1 MNKDSLK
8 RTVYVISIS
17 LLIIAVL
24 VVFFSLAFMERSRRQ
39 AIYNKAMEY
48 IDEEDYISASAQLET
63 ILDFNDASDVFISL
77 YSKAQEQKVRI
88 AYETKDYD
96 YVLNSIGN
104 IESDEERVEMLNN
117 IHYQLGLS
125 EYSKMNYGS
134 ALGHFGLCKSYKD
147 SDFYYIKIVNIIKP
161 HLFDTLY
168 TEALNYISD
177 GNTEMARFCLEA
189 LVDYDYL
196 DSRDLMDKLN
206 Q

>member
-1 MNKDSLK
+1 MNKDNLK
-8 RTVYVISIS
+8 RTIYVISIS
-17 LLIIAVL
+17 LPIITSL
-24 VVFFSLAFMERSRRQ
+24 VVLFSLAFIERARRQ
-39 AIYNKAMEY
+39 EIYDKAVEY
-48 IDEEDYISASAQLET
+48 IEAEDYISASAQLET
-63 ILDFNDASDVFISL
+63 ILDFSDASDVFTSI
-77 YSKAQEQKVRI
+77 YSKVQEQKVRV
-88 AYETKDYD
+88 AYENKDYD

-104 IESDEERVEMLNN
+104 IESDKERVGMLNN

-134 ALGHFGLCKSYKD
+134 ALEHFGLCKSYKD

-177 GNTEMARFCLEA
+177 GNTEMAQFCLEA
-189 LVDYDYL
+189 LVDQDYL
-196 DSRDLMDKLN
+196 DSRDLMAKLN